1 MKNALSFAEKITR
14 CNALAISIALHRRH
28 LAAGASDRGAP
39 LIADIMPTNI
49 DINFHT

>member
-1 MKNALSFAEKITR
+1 MHSGSQRKLQGACVGDQYRAS
-14 CNALAISIALHRRH
+14 SRRH